1 MVLVVVFAVIVAAVV
16 VEKTL
21 QILVVSI
28 STNLAVKECTA
39 TEPSHLI

>member
-1 MVLVVVFAVIVAAVV
+1 MVLVVFAVIVAVIFV

-39 TEPSHLI
+39 TEPSHII